1 MWINFPFEAPYQYEK
16 VSGESSFSPYIPA
29 YYQYHKV
36 FRCRRLPLTSSYQSS
51 ITVSTMN
58 SENFILHQ
66 AQHQRLAQPPQGIW
80 SGAYLPQQVGTPL
93 QTQQASQSNPPQ
105 MNPNRPVTGAGNP
118 MPAMPGTLPA
128 QPHERHERAS
138 RLSSSVSGSRPNT
151 GVRVIDM
158 ARNGPQSPAKQ
169 RAHAREALSEYIVK
183 RFVPT
188 QLCYGPDGRLTK
200 LDWTR
205 AEVADAPKVPNS
217 EIQLL
222 VEQLSQAVPVTH
234 KIADL
239 PEEQQRLIQQVLR
252 ELQET
257 DDEWF
262 QTELVQLDDQREILM
277 KEKIKEEKSNGRKKG
292 SEKRKKSSKH
302 RTEKVEMEYIQG
314 ERLSLTAYYKRSLR
328 PNRDPFEYMKI
339 EKDEQKARR
348 RQLKRQQL
356 AQIPPHFAGQQPA
369 EYPPHQQ
376 QQQVCSPQHQQ
387 HQQQVYTPQTQPQAS
402 APAQAPAQIHPQQ
415 DGQSQ
420 PAVSQQSSVQRQQL
434 QPIPAQ
440 APPVGAHGH
449 GQAPNQPRQV
459 PGQALHHPGQQPGQ
473 NPQIQRLPHL
483 SPGVAGAITQPGG
496 PRPGQGP
503 PGVHAG
509 IGAAVPPPPPPAGLQ
524 RQGGGVQYPT
534 TRQRSGSLTSR
545 SSSRA
550 SSRSR
555 ERARSSSSDR
565 GQRQSEERGR
575 EYRREEH
582 RSRSWSRSQSHHRER
597 SQDRNYH
604 HRSSSQDRDHDQ
616 PQHRSTSHSPS
627 SRHRSNN
634 RHGTRSRSSSRSP
647 ERYRR
652 SSSRHRSPSRLAS
665 RSPPRQH
672 QSHSDDRALR
682 RFNSQSAL
690 RARSS
695 SRGPAQSSSRKPSTR
710 RHTLQI
716 PPKSVLKHTSSRNTV
731 QRHRF
736 STSYRDSSSGTGLSD
751 SSSIFSNHE
760 AEYSSSESSWFP
772 SSPSSDSGKEIHNAR
787 KRRSRSATTCP
798 ARSLNYRF
806 DTDELR
812 RPPPQLNIKPHVSTW
827 PNSPIP
833 HPSGQTY
840 SRPPLSG
847 HGAFHL
853 ASLAGPI
860 SPASTPSSTI
870 PPPVPQPPL
879 DPGAIYSR
887 AYEAGREAE
896 RRTYE
901 ACREAERKQVIEMA
915 ERIVTDAM
923 VKVMETTAN
932 INRGN
937 VPISTAAAAAPAP
950 ANVPAQAPTAVPV
963 APVVTTITG
972 VPPPTAHAPTVAQ
985 PTTAYATAA
994 QAIPQAVPPTAPQ
1007 PVIIQN
1013 HPQPTFTWERSRWNE
1028 RDADQQTYAA
1038 VKEVDAPVRDHRG
1051 YNSREQANYYYYH
1064 ERTRYPPGR
1073 EPAVVD
1079 TRRDTYAPE
1088 REPPVDR
1095 ARDMYPPSAP
1105 TSTRADDLEPVDR
1118 GRDRYSYPPGRS
1130 LSSRQSSLSR
1140 DSYHFDRDKERRF
1153 DPGLDRI
1160 RSGMRHVTIG
1170 DPDRDRTAPYHLPSP
1185 PTSGRATPAP
1195 PPIERPADGIK
1206 RINVNEPLDRRE
1218 SLNLQVKTGSGSGRH
1233 RIERLLEGERVLDRE
1248 KKLRTRGAGGSRVEL
1263 RSLWE

>member
-1 MWINFPFEAPYQYEK
+1 
-16 VSGESSFSPYIPA
+16 
-29 YYQYHKV
+29 
-36 FRCRRLPLTSSYQSS
+36 
-51 ITVSTMN
+51 
-58 SENFILHQ
+58 
-66 AQHQRLAQPPQGIW
+66 
-80 SGAYLPQQVGTPL
+80 
-93 QTQQASQSNPPQ
+93 
-105 MNPNRPVTGAGNP
+105 
-118 MPAMPGTLPA
+118 
-128 QPHERHERAS
+128 
-138 RLSSSVSGSRPNT
+138 
-151 GVRVIDM
+151 M
-158 ARNGPQSPAKQ
+158 ARNGPQSPAEQ

-239 PEEQQRLIQQVLR
+239 PEEQQRLIQQVLS

-262 QTELVQLDDQREILM
+262 QTELVQLDDQREILV
-277 KEKIKEEKSNGRKKG
+277 KEKIKEEKSDSRKKG
-292 SEKRKKSSKH
+292 SEKSKKSSKH

-339 EKDEQKARR
+339 EKEEQKARR
-348 RQLKRQQL
+348 GQLKRQQL

-369 EYPPHQQ
+369 AYPPHQQ

-415 DGQSQ
+415 HGQSQ

-473 NPQIQRLPHL
+473 NPQVQRLPHL

-534 TRQRSGSLTSR
+534 TRQR
-545 SSSRA
+545 
-550 SSRSR
+550 
-555 ERARSSSSDR
+555 
-565 GQRQSEERGR
+565 
-575 EYRREEH
+575 
-582 RSRSWSRSQSHHRER
+582 
-597 SQDRNYH
+597 
-604 HRSSSQDRDHDQ
+604 
-616 PQHRSTSHSPS
+616 
-627 SRHRSNN
+627 
-634 RHGTRSRSSSRSP
+634 
-647 ERYRR
+647 
-652 SSSRHRSPSRLAS
+652 
-665 RSPPRQH
+665 
-672 QSHSDDRALR
+672 
-682 RFNSQSAL
+682 
-690 RARSS
+690 
-695 SRGPAQSSSRKPSTR
+695 

-736 STSYRDSSSGTGLSD
+736 STSYRDSSSGTDLSD

-787 KRRSRSATTCP
+787 KRRSHSATTCP
-798 ARSLNYRF
+798 ARSLNYRL

-812 RPPPQLNIKPHVSTW
+812 RPPPRLNIKPHVSTW
-827 PNSPIP
+827 PNSHIP

-853 ASLAGPI
+853 ASLADPI

-1038 VKEVDAPVRDHRG
+1038 VKEVHAPVRDHRG

-1064 ERTRYPPGR
+1064 ERTRYPPGQ

-1105 TSTRADDLEPVDR
+1105 RSTRADDLEPVDK

-1206 RINVNEPLDRRE
+1206 RINVNVPLDRRE
-1218 SLNLQVKTGSGSGRH
+1218 NLNLQVNTGSGSGRY

-1248 KKLRTRGAGGSRVEL
+1248 KKLRARGAGGSRVEL